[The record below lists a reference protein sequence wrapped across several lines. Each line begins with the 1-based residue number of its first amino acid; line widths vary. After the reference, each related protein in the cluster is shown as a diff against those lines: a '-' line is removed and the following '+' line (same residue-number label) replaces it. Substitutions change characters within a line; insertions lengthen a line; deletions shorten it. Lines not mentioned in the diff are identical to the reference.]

1 MYHRNKLLLKLLISF
16 LLILATKL
24 LYFQQDLW
32 TFEEMD
38 TWTDGHMDRVT
49 YWVPDWSNKLFQYR
63 IFILKYLK
71 DLPPEIQSDLQTFQ
85 NQYQLSN
92 NELGIQNKY

>member
-1 MYHRNKLLLKLLISF
+1 
-16 LLILATKL
+16 
-24 LYFQQDLW
+24 
-32 TFEEMD
+32 MD
-38 TWTDGHMDRVT
+38 IWRDGHMDSVT
-49 YWVPDWSNKLFQYR
+49 YWGPDWSKKLFQYR

-92 NELGIQNKY
+92 NELGIQNKYWFQTYTILLTSFSDIVIGTILQQDVKFQKNR

>member
-1 MYHRNKLLLKLLISF
+1 
-16 LLILATKL
+16 
-24 LYFQQDLW
+24 
-32 TFEEMD
+32 MD
-38 TWTDGHMDRVT
+38 IWRDGHMDSVT
-49 YWVPDWSNKLFQYR
+49 YLGPDWSKKLFQYR

-92 NELGIQNKY
+92 NELGIQNKYWFSNIYTILLTSFSDIVIGTILQQDVRFQKNR

>member
-1 MYHRNKLLLKLLISF
+1 
-16 LLILATKL
+16 
-24 LYFQQDLW
+24 
-32 TFEEMD
+32 MD
-38 TWTDGHMDRVT
+38 SVT
-49 YWVPDWSNKLFQYR
+49 YWGPDWSKKLFQYR